1 MKEQKNNLA
10 INILMALTWSVALIA
25 FLFIVNGCQKENPQP
40 TAQTQPTTGVVVCN
54 CGEITNINQYYP
66 NAYFTYTVA
75 NECTGND
82 TIVNN
87 STYYDY
93 GLNMCFEQQ
102 W

>member
-1 MKEQKNNLA
+1 MKKILTISIVLLA
-10 INILMALTWSVALIA
+10 SVS
-25 FLFIVNGCQKENPQP
+25 CKKSNPQP
-40 TAQTQPTTGVVVCN
+40 TAQTQPSMGVVVCN
-54 CGEITNINQYYP
+54 CGEITNINQYV
-66 NAYFTYTVA
+66 AEYFTYTVR

-93 GLNMCFEQQ
+93 GLNMCFQQQ

>member
-1 MKEQKNNLA
+1 MKKIILA
-10 INILMALTWSVALIA
+10 ISLLIFA
-25 FLFIVNGCQKENPQP
+25 SCEKNNPQP
-40 TAQTQPTTGVVVCN
+40 TQQATEPTVTVCN

-66 NAYFTYTVA
+66 NTFFTYTVR

-87 STYYDY
+87 ANYYDY
-93 GLNMCFEQQ
+93 GLNMCFQNQ